1 MKRDLALFARWIL
14 KHYSTSQDDEGYFCW
29 RNPLYDIVSEVDIVN
44 HYIEDQNPELVETD
58 KLVKRFLNMKDL
70 DPEYNQIISENFDY
84 LTNDA
89 PPPPPSRVIRE
100 GQCPIPPKKK

>member
-14 KHYSTSQDDEGYFCW
+14 KHYETSDISGYYCY
-29 RNPLYDIVSEVDIVN
+29 RNPMGEIVDVTDIVN
-44 HYIEDQNPELVETD
+44 HYIREYAPEVCMSEE
-58 KLVKRFLNMKDL
+58 LVKRFSNMKDL

-100 GQCPIPPKKK
+100 GQCPVPPKKK